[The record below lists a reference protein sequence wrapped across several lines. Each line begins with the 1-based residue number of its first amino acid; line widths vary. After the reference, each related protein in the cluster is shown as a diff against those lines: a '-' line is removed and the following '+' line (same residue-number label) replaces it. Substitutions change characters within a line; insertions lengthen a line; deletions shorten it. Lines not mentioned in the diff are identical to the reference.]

1 MHRREKLMIT
11 NLLPSWEE
19 RLLVLSIR
27 KLLREWFQVPL
38 AQVSFLT
45 LGIKHLGFHSLQV
58 KRNSTDNV
66 CHVIQSSV
74 GAWRH
79 AGSSGPWGKVHYWV
93 PSRWQAIW
101 MSPYYMGCQQ
111 PGAEKEKIRLMAA
124 LSLTNQVALSMLL
137 DLPKPVFTSIKQ

>member
-101 MSPYYMGCQQ
+101 MSPYYMGCQR
-111 PGAEKEKIRLMAA
+111 PGAKRRLDWWLLYHLPTRWPWACY
-124 LSLTNQVALSMLL
+124 LISPNQCLH
-137 DLPKPVFTSIKQ
+137 P